1 MPNTHQAMYTPGPW
15 KLGKY
20 TFSPDGVSL
29 NGEVNR
35 VFMPGA
41 TSAVVYSMGADEPI
55 VTATARLIAAAPE
68 LLEACEVAFA
78 ELENHK
84 GVPGV
89 LEHILPCIRAAIARA
104 TGGAV

>member
-15 KLGKY
+15 KVEQGRDMHRAYTVITAEHEGMHAASPLAMVSNILGVEAAL
-20 TFSPDGVSL
+20 PDA
-29 NGEVNR
+29 N
-35 VFMPGA
+35 
-41 TSAVVYSMGADEPI
+41 
-55 VTATARLIAAAPE
+55 LIAAAPK

-89 LEHILPCIRAAIARA
+89 LEHVLPCIRAAIARA